1 MLWSGLCISRV
12 GGHVAH
18 PHPGVVHV
26 HVAKR
31 DRRLRALAPFLLQ
44 GQANATGA
52 AGATKEENDENDCS
66 GADTDGCP
74 VPVPVSSLLLLLI
87 PRSPKLPGEGID
99 VSAIGLRQLS
109 LGHTVLVHVDGRKQG
124 VVESLIRSNSRVPI
138 FLFRQPLLGLVCLCH
153 LLQGLVHGGKD
164 HRVRLRVVRHRAA
177 VHVKEQLALASAEVC
192 DQ

>member
-1 MLWSGLCISRV
+1 MVLWSGLCISRV

-18 PHPGVVHV
+18 PHPGVVDV

-44 GQANATGA
+44 GQANATSA

-74 VPVPVSSLLLLLI
+74 VPVPVSSLLLLI
-87 PRSPKLPGEGID
+87 PWSPKLPGEGIN
-99 VSAIGLRQLS
+99 VSAIGLRQLC
-109 LGHTVLVHVDGRKQG
+109 LGHTVLGHVDRRKQG
-124 VVESLIRSNSRVPI
+124 VVQSLIRSNCRIAI
-138 FLFRQPLLGLVCLCH
+138 FLVRQPLLGLVCLCH
-153 LLQGLVHGGKD
+153 LLQGLVHGRED
-164 HRVRLRVVRHRAA
+164 HRVWLRVVGHGAA
-177 VHVKEQLALASAEVC
+177 VHVKEQLTLASAEMC